1 MANAERKVLFIVADQ
16 WRWDCLSKIDG
27 HPVRTPHLDALASDG
42 VLFRNHF
49 SQASPC
55 GPSRA
60 SLLTGLYQMTHR
72 SVANGTPLDNR
83 FTNLA
88 REVRAGGLRPILFGY
103 TDTSADPRL
112 HSAED
117 PVLTSYEGVLPGFDV
132 GYHMTEEYV
141 LWRAA
146 LKRRGYTQVD
156 TPTAPF
162 VTAAEDGYLHSRA
175 AAVYSAE
182 DSLSAHSADT
192 FLEWYDVE
200 AHSDWLAHLTFMH
213 PHPPLVA
220 PAPYNDMFE
229 PADCPAPRRAA
240 SPEEEASLHP
250 YLAWYHARGKTLQYH
265 AELAIK
271 FSELDDEETR
281 RVRSTYYGLIAEAD
295 AQIGRILD
303 RLKETGDYERTLIVF
318 TADHGE
324 MAGDHWMFG
333 KNGFFDPA
341 FHIPLIVRD
350 PREQASET
358 RGSVVEAFTE
368 SVDIMPTILDWLG
381 QQPPPQCDGHSLLP
395 FVHGA
400 PPERWREEAHWEFDF
415 RDPVKRSAETFLNL
429 SGDRCCLSVHRGTR
443 YKYVHFAGLPPLLFD
458 LAEDPQETRNL
469 AELPEYREV
478 TLRCAQDLLSWRM
491 AHADRTLANSLLTEN
506 GVVTLHDPRV

>member
-27 HPVRTPHLDALASDG
+27 HPVRTPHLDALASEG

-132 GYHMTEEYV
+132 GYRMTEEYV

-162 VTAAEDGYLHSRA
+162 VTAAEDGHLHSRA
-175 AAVYSAE
+175 AAVYSSE

-200 AHSDWLAHLTFMH
+200 AHSDWLAHLAFMH

-220 PAPYNDMFE
+220 PAE
-229 PADCPAPRRAA
+229 
-240 SPEEEASLHP
+240 
-250 YLAWYHARGKTLQYH
+250 
-265 AELAIK
+265 
-271 FSELDDEETR
+271 
-281 RVRSTYYGLIAEAD
+281 
-295 AQIGRILD
+295 
-303 RLKETGDYERTLIVF
+303 
-318 TADHGE
+318 
-324 MAGDHWMFG
+324 
-333 KNGFFDPA
+333 
-341 FHIPLIVRD
+341 
-350 PREQASET
+350 
-358 RGSVVEAFTE
+358 
-368 SVDIMPTILDWLG
+368 
-381 QQPPPQCDGHSLLP
+381 
-395 FVHGA
+395 
-400 PPERWREEAHWEFDF
+400 
-415 RDPVKRSAETFLNL
+415 
-429 SGDRCCLSVHRGTR
+429 
-443 YKYVHFAGLPPLLFD
+443 
-458 LAEDPQETRNL
+458 
-469 AELPEYREV
+469 
-478 TLRCAQDLLSWRM
+478 
-491 AHADRTLANSLLTEN
+491 
-506 GVVTLHDPRV
+506 